1 MESSS
6 INTYNK
12 ILNRTNSNNQD
23 WTNLIS
29 AVKTNCKDFIIYYK
43 ASFFDL
49 HKDKQLL
56 SIDILDYLMD
66 NSDITLQSQV
76 SEKDFFSFLISLLRI
91 KDNSDLQVKV
101 LGLIEKWGKRFEND
115 KLTLPNFN
123 EVYSSLKKSG
133 VTFPV
138 NYKSGYLSY
147 TNSSSSNT
155 NFDQNF
161 ISHPNTQI
169 NSSKEVNKISS
180 NLPESNVGYFN
191 GIDLDLNTSNYPKKY
206 QIFVG
211 EIRTLLE
218 NIKLTNE
225 MIDGANWNQH
235 ELDENVRLVVSNL
248 MDLSGSLV
256 MAIQNSI
263 DHDQLMELCLGI
275 NDDIQSTF
283 SRYEQFKKKQK
294 PKSFSSVFFSDYAH
308 LNKGLNRN
316 QSSNNPSSNNQL
328 NNIQQNQQGQN
339 SGNQGNSNQ
348 ESSNNTNKYLKD

>member
-6 INTYNK
+6 TNIYNK

-23 WTNLIS
+23 WSNLIS
-29 AVKTNCKDFIIYYK
+29 SVKTNSKEFIAYYK
-43 ASFFDL
+43 ESFLDL
-49 HKDKQLL
+49 NKDKQLL
-56 SIDILDYLMD
+56 AIDILDYLMD
-66 NSDITLQSQV
+66 NSDMTLQTQV

-91 KDNSDLQVKV
+91 KDNADLQVKV

-115 KLTLPNFN
+115 KLTLPNFS

-138 NYKSGYLSY
+138 NYKSGYIMYIS
-147 TNSSSSNT
+147 TSSNNDS
-155 NFDQNF
+155 NFSQNF
-161 ISHPNTQI
+161 VSQPKTQF
-169 NSSKEVNKISS
+169 SSNKEVNIKHN

-191 GIDLDLNTSNYPKKY
+191 GIDLDLNPLNYPKKY
-206 QIFVG
+206 QIFVE

-218 NIKLTNE
+218 NVKLTNE
-225 MIDGANWNQH
+225 MIDGANWNQNQ
-235 ELDENVRLVVSNL
+235 LDENVRLVVSNL

-275 NDDIQSTF
+275 NDDIQATF

-308 LNKGLNRN
+308 LNKGLNKN
-316 QSSNNPSSNNQL
+316 QS
-328 NNIQQNQQGQN
+328 NNIQQNQQNQN
-339 SGNQGNSNQ
+339 MGNQGIGNQ
-348 ESSNNTNKYLKD
+348 ESSNNQNRYLKDLNDLFG